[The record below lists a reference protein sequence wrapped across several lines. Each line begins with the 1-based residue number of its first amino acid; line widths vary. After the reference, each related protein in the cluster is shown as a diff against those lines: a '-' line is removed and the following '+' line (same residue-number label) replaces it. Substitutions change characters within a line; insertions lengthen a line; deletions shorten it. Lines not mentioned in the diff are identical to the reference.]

1 MMRKFAYLI
10 IIMPLVTVIS
20 CQRKPE
26 SIAPFTLLGLTEKE
40 VVAKLGEPDIKGA
53 VREGLQEFLY
63 QDIHF
68 RLWLENGAV
77 TACRIGDASSVSL
90 NDRIRC
96 GVPIA
101 DVVQMYGAYTSEEEV
116 ADGITSDQYAQGV
129 LYHKWLSSESE
140 RYQLRYPS
148 KQLLFTFYP
157 DKSLHSVWIGK
168 IY

>member
-1 MMRKFAYLI
+1 MMRTLAYLI
-10 IIMPLVTVIS
+10 MLMPLVTVIS
-20 CQRKPE
+20 CARKPE
-26 SIAPFTLLGLTEKE
+26 SIDPFTLLGLTEKE
-40 VVAKLGEPDIKGA
+40 VFTKLREPDIKGT
-53 VREGLQEFLY
+53 VREGLQEFMY

-68 RLWLENGAV
+68 RVMLENGTV
-77 TACRIGDASSVSL
+77 TACYIGDASSISL

-116 ADGITSDQYAQGV
+116 VDGITSDQYAQGV

-140 RYQLRYPS
+140 RYQLRYPG

-157 DKSLHSVWIGK
+157 DRSLHSVWVGK